1 MTRLDHRTTGKPD
14 CYSRFS
20 SREAVDERVLWG
32 YARDFETVMTEP
44 S

>member
-1 MTRLDHRTTGKPD
+1 MTRLDHRATGNQD
-14 CYSRFS
+14 CCLRLST
-20 SREAVDERVLWG
+20 REAVDERVLWG